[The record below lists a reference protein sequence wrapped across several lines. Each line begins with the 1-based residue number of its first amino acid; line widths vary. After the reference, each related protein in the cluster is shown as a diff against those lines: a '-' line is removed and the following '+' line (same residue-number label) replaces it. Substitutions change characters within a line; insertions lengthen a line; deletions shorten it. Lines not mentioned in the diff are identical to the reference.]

1 MKIRYLLFSALL
13 LINLTSCKKFLDQKP
28 TDFSSPVSY
37 YETEAQLNFARIG
50 VYHNLGAAQYSGWGN
65 YLFAWH
71 ADEAYMN
78 RTSLTAGPWNY
89 FYNPSDIYTAGLWTN
104 LYDGINRANVLLAN
118 IDKNP
123 DILQSKRDVIRGEML
138 FLRGFYYFQLVTYFG
153 DVPLK
158 LQPTSSVVD
167 VNIPRTPV
175 KDVYKQILADME
187 AAEPLV
193 PGIVSL
199 GFSGAISKSA
209 VRGILARVN
218 LTMGGAPLNDKTRFA
233 EASKWAKKVIDDAES
248 AHTLN
253 PSYPQIFINIA
264 QDKYE
269 IKESIWEVE
278 FWGNGTSQF
287 FEASNNG
294 YINGP
299 DAGTNHGAGAAYMS
313 TTSKFYDVFE
323 DGDNRKFW
331 DIAHFT
337 YAPAPA
343 ANGTKVMTAV
353 PSQTNKNFGRPGKW
367 RREYETLLPKSA
379 NSTPENNIL
388 LRYSDVLL
396 MYAEAENEVNNGP
409 TAAAIEAVNKVR
421 RRAWSTGVRTI
432 TITNGGSGY
441 TSAPTVTFSAG
452 TGSGVV
458 AITATGKAVISG
470 GVVTA
475 INLDRDSTGVTFF
488 REGQYDTPPVITI
501 SGGGGTGATAT
512 ATIWKKT
519 DGELTPAQTASK
531 AAFLAMLQ
539 DERMRELN
547 MECLRKAD
555 LLRWGIFLQVNQ
567 DMGNKIQN
575 EWPAQAGIISKYYSN
590 VTVRDLLMPIP
601 TNETIT
607 NTAIVQNPGW

>member
-1 MKIRYLLFSALL
+1 MKKIYYIIGIILLSH
-13 LINLTSCKKFLDQKP
+13 LISCKKFLDPKP
-28 TDFSSPVSY
+28 TDFLSPSNY

-50 VYHNLGAAQYSGWGN
+50 AYHNLGAAQYSGWGN

-89 FYNPSDIYTAGLWTN
+89 FYNPSDSWTTGLWTN
-104 LYDGINRANVLLAN
+104 LYDGINRTNVVLAN
-118 IDKNP
+118 IDKNA
-123 DILQSKRDVIRGEML
+123 DIAQEKRDVIRGEML
-138 FLRGFYYFQLVTYFG
+138 FLRGFYYFQLATYFG
-153 DVPLK
+153 GVPVK
-158 LQPTSSVVD
+158 TEPTVSVINVD
-167 VNIPRTPV
+167 IPRASLAG
-175 KDVYKQILADME
+175 VYAQVIKDME

-193 PGIVSL
+193 PNITTL
-199 GFSGAISKSA
+199 GFGGAVSKSV

-218 LTMGGAPLNDKTRFA
+218 LTMAGSPLNDESRNA
-233 EASKWAKKVIDDAES
+233 EARKWAKMVIDDAE
-248 AHTLN
+248 AGHTLN

-299 DAGTNHGAGAAYMS
+299 DSGPNHGSGAAYMS
-313 TTSKFYDVFE
+313 TTSKLYDVFE
-323 DGDNRKFW
+323 DGDNRKW
-331 DIAHFT
+331 WCVTHFT

-343 ANGTKVMTAV
+343 ANGTKIMAGI

-367 RREYETLLPKSA
+367 RREYESLLPKA
-379 NSTPENNIL
+379 LNSTPENNVL

-396 MYAEAENEVNNGP
+396 MYAEAENEINGP
-409 TAAAIEAVNKVR
+409 SPEAIEAVNKVR
-421 RRAWSTGVRTI
+421 RRAWSTGVRSI
-432 TITNGGSGY
+432 TIDNGGTGY

-452 TGSGVV
+452 TGTGVV
-458 AITATGKAVISG
+458 PVTATGKAVISG

-488 REGQYDTPPVITI
+488 REGQYETPPTITI
-501 SGGGGTGATAT
+501 SGGGGTGASAT
-512 ATIWKKT
+512 ATIWSKT
-519 DGELTPAQTASK
+519 DGELKPAQTASK
-531 AAFLAMLQ
+531 ESFLAMLQ

-567 DMGNKIQN
+567 DMGNRIQN

-590 VTVRDLLMPIP
+590 ATARDLLMPIP
-601 TNETIT
+601 VSETIT
-607 NTAIVQNPGW
+607 NKVIVQNPGW